1 MDMTLAADVAADPRD
16 LVLTRIVDASPDK
29 LYRCWIEPELL
40 KQWFAPK
47 PYSTPRAALD
57 VRPGGSNLVVM
68 MGPDG
73 VEMPNAG
80 VYLEVVPNRKL
91 VITDAFSEAWVPSEK
106 PFMTVILTFEDQGD
120 GRTRYT
126 ALVRHWSL
134 DDRKAHEEM
143 GFHEGWGICADQL
156 AELAKT
162 L

>member
-1 MDMTLAADVAADPRD
+1 MTLAADNDADPRD
-16 LVLTRIVDASPDK
+16 LVLTRIVNATPDK
-29 LYRCWIEPELL
+29 LYRCWTEPELL

-47 PYSTPRAALD
+47 PFSTPSAELD

-73 VEMPNAG
+73 VEMSNPG

-91 VITDAFSEAWVPSEK
+91 VITDAYSAAWLPSEK
-106 PFMTVILTFEDQGD
+106 PFMTLILTFEDQGD
-120 GRTRYT
+120 GHTRYT
-126 ALVRHWSL
+126 ARARHWTM

-143 GFHEGWGICADQL
+143 GFHEGWGICTDQL
-156 AELAKT
+156 AALAET

>member
-1 MDMTLAADVAADPRD
+1 
-16 LVLTRIVDASPDK
+16 
-29 LYRCWIEPELL
+29 
-40 KQWFAPK
+40 
-47 PYSTPRAALD
+47 
-57 VRPGGSNLVVM
+57 M

-91 VITDAFSEAWVPSEK
+91 VITDAFREAWLPSEK